1 MTGIL
6 IAYHDDEYK
15 SERMQSLT
23 DCRKTAAYGER
34 HEILVPFRI
43 ISETYATN
51 TRNHYTTYDRGR
63 DGTYLEHLENVY
75 GDGPLPKWVAEFWNV
90 SRRPRIEGKR

>member
-6 IAYHDDEYK
+6 IVYHDGEYK

-34 HEILVPFRI
+34 HGILVPIRI
-43 ISETYATN
+43 ISESYATN
-51 TRNHYTTYDRGR
+51 TRNHYTTYDRGQ
-63 DGTYLEHLENVY
+63 DGPYLEYLDEVY
-75 GDGPLPKWVAEFWNV
+75 GDGPLPAWLEEFWGV
-90 SRRPRIEGKR
+90 QEAEGKL